1 MTLDPTSDLF
11 KRAVEI
17 AGMPD
22 YDAQMPLE
30 FSVGEISK
38 FVVRGD
44 IDIED
49 DGRVVLDTNVLPD
62 TVALALLEHHFRA
75 WLEAK
80 CCDVFIC
87 PDCTY
92 QCTQMETGESK
103 AEAPTYIECQMKAIV
118 EIREAD
124 RRDLGKRLAEMDSD
138 GTIEGA

>member
-17 AGMPD
+17 AGWPENQGALMMLSD
-22 YDAQMPLE
+22 ETLFYY
-30 FSVGEISK
+30 
-38 FVVRGD
+38 
-44 IDIED
+44 
-49 DGRVVLDTNVLPD
+49 PD
-62 TVALALLEHHFRA
+62 TALALLEHHFRV